1 LSASGKYFDGRTA
14 VSRPV
19 ELSVE
24 GDVLRIEHN
33 GNALARW
40 PIASLFRDDTHSV
53 AAVIG
58 CGTGDE
64 RVEVLDPEFLKY
76 LKLETKVWNR
86 YYLQRY
92 KWYIVAYGAVILGL
106 GIMTVL
112 NTRLITRYFANKVS
126 PEQER
131 SLAQKLIASSK
142 VEFCALTPS
151 QQKSFDKIIT
161 RLYAR
166 DPKARSHAE
175 IGFVENPVENAFTFP
190 GGYIF
195 VYSGLLKQMES
206 PEELAGVLAHEI
218 EHVEKRHVMEAL
230 AKATLFTVMLNLTAG
245 DASSIML
252 VDPSTAAQI
261 VGLKL
266 SREMETEADDGAL
279 LRLNHAHIS
288 PKGMTDFFERL
299 EKKDHLGKT
308 LAFLST
314 HPASEERV
322 NRFKLRENVESDP
335 ELLSAEEWN
344 DLKAACE
351 PKVEKAVPSR
361 PRRFK
366 KRPAPR
372 GE

>member
-1 LSASGKYFDGRTA
+1 MSASGKYFDGRTA
-14 VSRPV
+14 VSRSV

-33 GNALARW
+33 GNVIARW
-40 PIASLFRDDTHSV
+40 PIDNLFRDDTHSV

-76 LKLETKVWNR
+76 LKLDTKVWNW

-92 KWYIVAYGAVILGL
+92 KWYIVAYGAVVLGL
-106 GIMTVL
+106 GIMTLL

-126 PEQER
+126 PEQEH
-131 SLAQKLIASSK
+131 SLAQKLILSSK
-142 VEFCALTPS
+142 MEFCALTPS
-151 QQKSFDKIIT
+151 QQNSFDKILT
-161 RLYAR
+161 RLYTH
-166 DPKARSHAE
+166 DPKARNHSE

-195 VYSGLLKQMES
+195 IYSGLLKQMQS

-230 AKATLFTVMLNLTAG
+230 SKAMLFTVMLNLTAG
-245 DASSIML
+245 DASSLML

-261 VGLKL
+261 FGLKL
-266 SREMETEADDGAL
+266 SREMESEADDGAL
-279 LRLNHAHIS
+279 LRLSHAQIS
-288 PKGMTDFFERL
+288 PKGMADFFERL

-308 LAFLST
+308 FAFLST
-314 HPASEERV
+314 HPVSEERV
-322 NRFKLRENVESDP
+322 NRFKAQEMSKTEP
-335 ELLSAEEWN
+335 ELLSEEEWK
-344 DLKAACE
+344 DLKAACK
-351 PKVEKAVPSR
+351 PKLE
-361 PRRFK
+361 
-366 KRPAPR
+366 
-372 GE
+372 